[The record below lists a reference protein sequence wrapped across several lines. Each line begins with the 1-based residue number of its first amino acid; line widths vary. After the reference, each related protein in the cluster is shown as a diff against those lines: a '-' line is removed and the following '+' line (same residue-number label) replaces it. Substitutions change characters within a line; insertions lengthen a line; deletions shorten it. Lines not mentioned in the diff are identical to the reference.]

1 MMQAIKKKWLITD
14 KDEDGGLIIE
24 VRHLTHQFE
33 GGMGGVTDVSLSIR
47 KGEFVLVAGAN
58 GSGKTTLLRHLNGL
72 LLPQEGDVLVDGIS
86 VARDLALARRKV
98 GMVFQDADSQIVG
111 QTVYEDVAF
120 GPENLCWKRASI
132 DQAVGE
138 VLAELGLTH
147 LADQSPHLL
156 SGGERR
162 RLTIAGVLAMR
173 PKVLVMDE
181 PFANLDYP
189 GVRQIL
195 THIRRLH
202 QKGHTIIMAAHDL
215 EKVGTLAQRLVI
227 MNGGAVAA
235 EGPILEVLPLAER
248 FDIRTPCAMRF
259 GKEVT
264 SWLN

>member
-1 MMQAIKKKWLITD
+1 MMQTD
-14 KDEDGGLIIE
+14 GEKCLVAEKGGDGSLIIE
-24 VRHLTHQFE
+24 ARNLTHQFE
-33 GGMGGVTDVSLSIR
+33 GGMGGVRDVSLSIR

-72 LLPQEGDVLVDGIS
+72 LLPQKGEVLVAGIS
-86 VARDLALARRKV
+86 VTRDPAMARRKV

-132 DQAVGE
+132 DRAVGE

-173 PKVLVMDE
+173 PEVLVMDE

-195 THIRRLH
+195 RHILQLH
-202 QKGHTIIMAAHDL
+202 QKGHTIVMAAHDL
-215 EKVGTLAQRLVI
+215 EKVGILAQRLVI
-227 MNGGAVAA
+227 MSKGEVAA
-235 EGPILEVLPLAER
+235 DGPTLEMLPLAER
-248 FDIRTPCAMRF
+248 FDIRAPCATRF

-264 SWLN
+264 SWLS